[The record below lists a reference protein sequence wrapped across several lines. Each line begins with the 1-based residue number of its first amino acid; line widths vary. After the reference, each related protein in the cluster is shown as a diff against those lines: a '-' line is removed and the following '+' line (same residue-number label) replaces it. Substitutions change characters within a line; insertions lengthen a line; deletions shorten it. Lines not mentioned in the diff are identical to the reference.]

1 MKSGFKYICFICVS
15 LFAAQVYAL
24 DPSNWSDKTVCR
36 LTVDTNNI
44 EYIEEAKI
52 RGLACGKTVT
62 STSKTLAKAFIV
74 ANLPKAKPN
83 EYDATANVPKAKSN
97 GYDTTF
103 VTFDTGTL
111 EQASS
116 INWIEYA
123 VDGITPRFT
132 WQVENRDEWSIYL
145 TDKSRGM
152 YMQIDMYRMWVQL
165 SWKGQPKYDFKKIIS
180 AQSKN
185 PNISQSS
192 TIKLGDVGE
201 AVKSNVPKAKSN
213 GYDTTFVKF
222 DTGTLEQ
229 SSSINWIEYAVDG
242 ITPRFT
248 WQVENR
254 DEWSIYLT
262 DKSRGMY
269 MQIDMYRMW
278 VQLSWKGQP
287 KYDFKKIISAQS
299 KNPNISQRSTIKL
312 GDVGEAVKSIQK
324 KLNIKV
330 DGVFGY
336 STDLAFR
343 NWQAL
348 NGLTP
353 DGVADNEAQRI
364 LFGKIIN
371 STSEGNL
378 IAAPGVSSNSP
389 IYYNQ
394 LIGIFSESEP
404 VRLDIGTRA
413 MKENIPAS
421 HNSWATRF
429 RIKRLDGPNRGEV
442 FSHHTIGIFAASD
455 PVRLDIGTRAMKENV
470 PASHNSW
477 ATQLFIQRLDGPN
490 RGPIHYGDVVG
501 VFSSDRKVRLD
512 IGTRATQ
519 EDVPAS
525 HNSWGTRL
533 RILLQD

>member
-111 EQASS
+111 EQSSS

-299 KNPNISQRSTIKL
+299 KNPNISQSSTIKL
-312 GDVGEAVKSIQK
+312 GDMGKAVKSIQK

>member
-103 VTFDTGTL
+103 VKFDTGTL
-111 EQASS
+111 EQSSS

-299 KNPNISQRSTIKL
+299 KNPNISQSSTIKL
-312 GDVGEAVKSIQK
+312 GDMGKAVKSIQK

>member
-111 EQASS
+111 EQSSS

-132 WQVENRDEWSIYL
+132 WQVENRDEWSIYLTDKSRGMYLQIDMYRMWVQLSWKGQPKYDFKKIISAQSKNPNISQRSTIKLGDVGEAVKSNVPKAKSNGYDTTFVKFDTGTLEQSSSINWIEYAVDGITPRFAWQVENRDEWSIYL

-192 TIKLGDVGE
+192 TIKLGDMG
-201 AVKSNVPKAKSN
+201 K
-213 GYDTTFVKF
+213 
-222 DTGTLEQ
+222 
-229 SSSINWIEYAVDG
+229 
-242 ITPRFT
+242 
-248 WQVENR
+248 
-254 DEWSIYLT
+254 
-262 DKSRGMY
+262 
-269 MQIDMYRMW
+269 
-278 VQLSWKGQP
+278 
-287 KYDFKKIISAQS
+287 
-299 KNPNISQRSTIKL
+299 
-312 GDVGEAVKSIQK
+312 AVKSIQK

>member
-103 VTFDTGTL
+103 VKFDTGTL
-111 EQASS
+111 EQSSS

-299 KNPNISQRSTIKL
+299 KNPNISQSSTIKL

>member
-111 EQASS
+111 EQ
-116 INWIEYA
+116 
-123 VDGITPRFT
+123 
-132 WQVENRDEWSIYL
+132 
-145 TDKSRGM
+145 
-152 YMQIDMYRMWVQL
+152 
-165 SWKGQPKYDFKKIIS
+165 
-180 AQSKN
+180 
-185 PNISQSS
+185 
-192 TIKLGDVGE
+192 
-201 AVKSNVPKAKSN
+201 
-213 GYDTTFVKF
+213 
-222 DTGTLEQ
+222 

-269 MQIDMYRMW
+269 MQINMYRMW

-330 DGVFGY
+330 DGMFGY